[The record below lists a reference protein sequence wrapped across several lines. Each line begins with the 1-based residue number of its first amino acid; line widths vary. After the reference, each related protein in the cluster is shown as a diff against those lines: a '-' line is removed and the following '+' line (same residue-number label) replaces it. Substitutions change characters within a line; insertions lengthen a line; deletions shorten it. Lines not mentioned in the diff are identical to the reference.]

1 MKPDKSTLTDA
12 ERENLVAYLDND
24 LDEPVARTVEAKL
37 NLDPAVR
44 AEADQMKLAWDLLDY
59 LPRPEPSPG
68 FAGRTMSRL
77 TALRPIEER
86 RRPWRT
92 ILSWAAAF
100 LCVAACGFAAYRLVE
115 RRAGPADTPH
125 SDIARNL
132 PLLQPPHTPHIT

>member
-12 ERENLVAYLDND
+12 ERENLVAYLDNE

-86 RRPWRT
+86 RRRWRT

-100 LCVAACGFAAYRLVE
+100 LCVAVCGSAAYRRVE
-115 RRAGPADTPH
+115 RRAGPADTPDP
-125 SDIARNL
+125 DIARNL
-132 PLLQPPHTPHIT
+132 RLLKHLPTYELI